1 MIDMLSPTS
10 QLPSIRKLDAFSIDH
25 LIGSVRYLRR
35 IYNPHV
41 RGITPRKCNLPL
53 PSAGRDSLD
62 ELRTD
67 SFERTYAIKWLT
79 ALIGHF
85 SSTEECDPPFG
96 GHHAEHLI
104 QEAASLLAICAG
116 TAAAGIICR
125 TFIFESRFGSVTIN
139 LTDAPLE
146 NQDYGSVGAQTWGG
160 ACVLAEMVTD
170 KPENFGLLEQN
181 ISSRKLRVLE
191 LGAGTGLVSLAV
203 AGLMRKV
210 AEREVEIVATDRY
223 PSVLTNLATNVRNN
237 SLDSADLVKVTTHS
251 LDWSLFPET
260 RPQSQPFDQ
269 PFDLVLGADII
280 YEAQHAVWIQ
290 SCLTKL
296 LRNTNGSPDDG
307 PEPIFH
313 LIVPLRV
320 THTFESGT
328 VEAVFAQSGELVIK
342 YKEIILCDAET
353 GREADEVEYA
363 YYKIGWAKEVQWSFT
378 STGSK

>member
-1 MIDMLSPTS
+1 MLPPTS
-10 QLPSIRKLDAFSIDH
+10 QLPPIRKLAAFSIDH
-25 LIGSVRYLRR
+25 LIGSVRYLRK
-35 IYNPHV
+35 IYNPQV
-41 RGITPRKCNLPL
+41 RGITRRKGNLP
-53 PSAGRDSLD
+53 PSSAGRDSLD

-85 SSTEECDPPFG
+85 SSTDECDSPLG
-96 GHHAEHLI
+96 GHHVELLI
-104 QEAASLLAICAG
+104 QDAASLLAICAG

-125 TFIFESRFGSVTIN
+125 TFIFESRSGSVTVN

-160 ACVLAEMVTD
+160 ACVLAEMITD
-170 KPENFGLLEQN
+170 KPESFGLLERN

-191 LGAGTGLVSLAV
+191 LGAGTGLVSLAL
-203 AGLMRKV
+203 AGLMQKI
-210 AEREVEIVATDRY
+210 AGREVEIVATDYY

-237 SLDSADLVKVTTHS
+237 SLDPADLVKVTTHH
-251 LDWSLFPET
+251 LDWSLFSE
-260 RPQSQPFDQ
+260 RHPQPQPLDQ

-290 SCLTKL
+290 SCLAKL

-313 LIVPLRV
+313 LVIPLRV
-320 THTFESGT
+320 THTFESET
-328 VEAVFAQSGELVIK
+328 VEFVFAQSGGLVIK

-353 GREADEVEYA
+353 GREGDEVEYA
-363 YYKIGWAKEVQWSFT
+363 YYKIGWAKEVKWSFT
-378 STGSK
+378 STGSN